1 MLSTWIRPC
10 LKSYP
15 SFMIQKLA
23 LFTAVREIYVSAV
36 CLRDLQ
42 VLGGSWEKGGALE
55 TSLGPVTDEPHC
67 LPFFP

>member
-1 MLSTWIRPC
+1 
-10 LKSYP
+10 
-15 SFMIQKLA
+15 MIQKLA

-55 TSLGPVTDEPHC
+55 TSLGPVTDEPHS